1 MALLAGLAGEAFFN
15 RSYTGASCGRAV
27 KGIRAAMRG
36 ARHICTRLL
45 SAAALEE
52 SERTMEGIDLK
63 GNPHHTERSYW
74 TSWAFLI
81 FLAFG
86 AMATVL
92 LWSEHRAHLL
102 GVLPYLFL
110 LACPLLHIFGGHGS
124 HGAHG
129 RDRRN
134 PSDNERGQP

>member
-1 MALLAGLAGEAFFN
+1 
-15 RSYTGASCGRAV
+15 
-27 KGIRAAMRG
+27 
-36 ARHICTRLL
+36 
-45 SAAALEE
+45 
-52 SERTMEGIDLK
+52 MEGIDLK
-63 GNPHHTERSYW
+63 GNPHHMERSYW
-74 TSWAFLI
+74 ASRAFLI

-102 GVLPYLFL
+102 GMLPYLFL

-129 RDRRN
+129 SDRRN
-134 PSDNERGQP
+134 PSDSERGQP

>member
-1 MALLAGLAGEAFFN
+1 M
-15 RSYTGASCGRAV
+15 
-27 KGIRAAMRG
+27 K
-36 ARHICTRLL
+36 
-45 SAAALEE
+45 
-52 SERTMEGIDLK
+52 GIDLK
-63 GNPHHTERSYW
+63 GSPHRTATSFW
-74 TSWAFLI
+74 TSRAFLI

-86 AMATVL
+86 AMAIVL

-124 HGAHG
+124 HGGHG

-134 PSDNERGQP
+134 PSDSERGQS

>member
-1 MALLAGLAGEAFFN
+1 
-15 RSYTGASCGRAV
+15 
-27 KGIRAAMRG
+27 
-36 ARHICTRLL
+36 
-45 SAAALEE
+45 
-52 SERTMEGIDLK
+52 MEGIEIKK
-63 GNPHHTERSYW
+63 GPDRGATSFW

-86 AMATVL
+86 AMAIVL
-92 LWSEHRAHLL
+92 LWTEHRAHLL
-102 GVLPYLFL
+102 GALPFLFL

>member
-1 MALLAGLAGEAFFN
+1 
-15 RSYTGASCGRAV
+15 
-27 KGIRAAMRG
+27 
-36 ARHICTRLL
+36 
-45 SAAALEE
+45 
-52 SERTMEGIDLK
+52 MEGTDLK

-110 LACPLLHIFGGHGS
+110 LACPLLHVFGGHGS

-134 PSDNERGQP
+134 PSDSERGQP

>member
-1 MALLAGLAGEAFFN
+1 
-15 RSYTGASCGRAV
+15 
-27 KGIRAAMRG
+27 
-36 ARHICTRLL
+36 
-45 SAAALEE
+45 
-52 SERTMEGIDLK
+52 MEGIDIKK
-63 GNPHHTERSYW
+63 GPDRGATSFW

-86 AMATVL
+86 AMAIVL

-102 GVLPYLFL
+102 GVLPSLFL

-134 PSDNERGQP
+134 PSDSERG

>member
-1 MALLAGLAGEAFFN
+1 
-15 RSYTGASCGRAV
+15 
-27 KGIRAAMRG
+27 
-36 ARHICTRLL
+36 
-45 SAAALEE
+45 
-52 SERTMEGIDLK
+52 MEGFDLK
-63 GNPHHTERSYW
+63 GNPHHMERSYW
-74 TSWAFLI
+74 TSRAFLI

-124 HGAHG
+124 HRAHG

-134 PSDNERGQP
+134 PSDSKGGQP

>member
-1 MALLAGLAGEAFFN
+1 
-15 RSYTGASCGRAV
+15 
-27 KGIRAAMRG
+27 
-36 ARHICTRLL
+36 
-45 SAAALEE
+45 
-52 SERTMEGIDLK
+52 MEGIDLK
-63 GNPHHTERSYW
+63 GNPHHMERSYW
-74 TSWAFLI
+74 TSRTFLI
-81 FLAFG
+81 FLTFC

-110 LACPLLHIFGGHGS
+110 LACPLLHIFGGYGS

>member
-1 MALLAGLAGEAFFN
+1 
-15 RSYTGASCGRAV
+15 
-27 KGIRAAMRG
+27 
-36 ARHICTRLL
+36 
-45 SAAALEE
+45 
-52 SERTMEGIDLK
+52 MEGIDLK
-63 GNPHHTERSYW
+63 GNPHHMERSYW
-74 TSWAFLI
+74 TSRAFLI

-129 RDRRN
+129 RDGRN
-134 PSDNERGQP
+134 PSDSERSQP

>member
-1 MALLAGLAGEAFFN
+1 M
-15 RSYTGASCGRAV
+15 
-27 KGIRAAMRG
+27 KGI
-36 ARHICTRLL
+36 
-45 SAAALEE
+45 E
-52 SERTMEGIDLK
+52 LK
-63 GNPHHTERSYW
+63 GDPDRTARSYW
-74 TSWAFLI
+74 TSRAFLI

-102 GVLPYLFL
+102 GALPFLFL

-129 RDRRN
+129 RDIKKA
-134 PSDNERGQP
+134 PSDSEGGQP